1 MLTLIHTIACRP
13 WAVQGELAAHIRGMV
28 LREGIAGLRHLAQ
41 LKAAIHAHDDED
53 GHPRA
58 ARGSRGVPAGA
69 SVAVVP
75 VIGTLTQRGDVIESA
90 RTRST
95 ADIADEVRAA
105 AAEPKVDAVVLEVD
119 SGGGE
124 VFGVPEAWQAIREA
138 RKLKPVV
145 AVANAMAGSAAYYL
159 ASAADE
165 LWVTPSGMVGSI
177 GVYALHV
184 DLSKW
189 LEAEGEKWTFVSA
202 GRFKVEGNPAEP
214 LGEEAAA
221 AIQVDVDRYYD
232 MFVRDVARGRGVAV
246 EAVRAG
252 FGEGRMVGA
261 RAAVTERMA
270 DQVGTLEQAIRRAA
284 QLGQERR
291 RDSGARAEAV
301 ASGPQA
307 GALRAGITS
316 APNLAEGDMARSCM
330 NCAYYSKPSS
340 DHDGGA
346 CSRHDFHTMD
356 MWVCDDWE
364 ARGEMEKEGDGGMAA
379 DRRAALARLGSL

>member
-1 MLTLIHTIACRP
+1 MLTLIHTVACRP
-13 WAVQGELAAHIRGMV
+13 WAVQGELAAHIRGLV
-28 LREGIAGLRHLAQ
+28 LREGIAGLRHLAA
-41 LKAAIHAHDDED
+41 LKAAVHAHDGED
-53 GHPRA
+53 GRPRA
-58 ARGSRGVPAGA
+58 ARGTRGIQAGA

-75 VIGTLTQRGDVIESA
+75 IIGTMTQRGDEINSVQ
-90 RTRST
+90 TRST

-138 RKLKPVV
+138 RKQKPVV

-165 LWVTPSGMVGSI
+165 LWITPSGMVGSI

-189 LEAEGEKWTFVSA
+189 LEAEGERWTFVSA
-202 GRFKVEGNPAEP
+202 GKFKVEGNPAEP
-214 LGEEAAA
+214 LGVEAAA
-221 AIQVDVDRYYD
+221 AIQADVDRYYD

-284 QLGQERR
+284 QLGRERR
-291 RDSGARAEAV
+291 EGGASTRAEGGGIV
-301 ASGPQA
+301 LEASGEWLEEPAEAQP
-307 GALRAGITS
+307 ALTAAE
-316 APNLAEGDMARSCM
+316 APPAPEAQDTARR
-330 NCAYYSKPSS
+330 
-340 DHDGGA
+340 D
-346 CSRHDFHTMD
+346 
-356 MWVCDDWE
+356 
-364 ARGEMEKEGDGGMAA
+364 
-379 DRRAALARLGSL
+379 ALARLGSL